1 MNRFKK
7 LATAVLLVATSFS
20 FFSACTSSDSEKT
33 FEPSKEIGVITR
45 EEGSGTRG
53 AFIELFGVEEKN
65 KNGENIDRMSET
77 AAVTNSTS
85 VMMTT
90 VAGDLYSIGYISMGS
105 LDETVKAVP
114 IDHVVPTI
122 EHIKDGSYVIK
133 RPFNIITGQNVGEPA
148 QDFINFILS
157 SDGQAVIEES
167 GYISPVENGPY
178 QGTVSE
184 GKVVVSGSSSVTPVM
199 EKLKEAYMKKNPSVS
214 IEVQQS
220 DSSTGIADTIDGT
233 CDIGMSSREL
243 KQSELDSNVT
253 PTVIAMDGIV
263 VIVNNDNPVTT
274 LSREQVKSI
283 FTGESSAWSEFLQ

>member
-184 GKVVVSGSSSVTPVM
+184 RKVVVSGSSSVTPVM
-199 EKLKEAYMKKNPSVS
+199 EKLKEAYMKKIPLSASKFNK
-214 IEVQQS
+214 
-220 DSSTGIADTIDGT
+220 A
-233 CDIGMSSREL
+233 
-243 KQSELDSNVT
+243 
-253 PTVIAMDGIV
+253 
-263 VIVNNDNPVTT
+263 T
-274 LSREQVKSI
+274 LQPE
-283 FTGESSAWSEFLQ
+283 